1 MVRTGHSSE
10 IYDENESNSFET
22 RLIGGFFPTFDHPAY
37 ETLLFIPFSYFGYV
51 AAYFDFLAFNL
62 VAFAASIVMLRPYIS
77 GLELIGRAAPWA
89 VPFAFLPV
97 ALALILGQDSLI
109 LLAIMAGA
117 FVLLEKER
125 GFAAGFVLALGL
137 FKFQFVIPIALLF
150 FVWRRWKVVGG
161 IVAGG
166 ILALAISVWI
176 TGFAAITALIHTLTT
191 MSVGLATDAEKYHYG
206 TFPDR
211 MPNIRGLLCTIT
223 GISSGKGIA
232 VATLLCSLVLI
243 GFASRKKPSLPLA
256 IIVAILGSYHG
267 FMNDACLLVV
277 PVARAMSLALPEG
290 KTYLF
295 FAAAA
300 VLVAPPVL
308 FWLQV
313 NNSWMV
319 LPIVALVLSY

>member
-1 MVRTGHSSE
+1 
-10 IYDENESNSFET
+10 
-22 RLIGGFFPTFDHPAY
+22 
-37 ETLLFIPFSYFGYV
+37 
-51 AAYFDFLAFNL
+51 
-62 VAFAASIVMLRPYIS
+62 
-77 GLELIGRAAPWA
+77 
-89 VPFAFLPV
+89 
-97 ALALILGQDSLI
+97 
-109 LLAIMAGA
+109 
-117 FVLLEKER
+117 
-125 GFAAGFVLALGL
+125 
-137 FKFQFVIPIALLF
+137 
-150 FVWRRWKVVGG
+150 
-161 IVAGG
+161 
-166 ILALAISVWI
+166 
-176 TGFAAITALIHTLTT
+176 
-191 MSVGLATDAEKYHYG
+191 
-206 TFPDR
+206 